1 MATVNTALQKKNNEE
16 TKTIGTYLNNVNIK
30 ASLSRSLSSEKEVQ
44 KFISSV
50 CSAVAVN
57 PALQKCDFST
67 VVSSALLANSL
78 NLSLSPN
85 LGFCYLV
92 PFEDRKNGRTVA
104 TFVPGYKAYIQLAI
118 RSGYYKK
125 LNVIAVK
132 EGELIH
138 YDPLNEELEVT
149 LIADEDE
156 REAAPTIGYYAMF
169 EHVNGFR
176 KALYWSKAK
185 MEIHA
190 LKYSKGYMADKKN
203 GTAYTFWAKDFDAM
217 AYKTMIRQLISK
229 WGIMSI
235 DMQKA
240 YESENDYSD
249 DVKTEI
255 VSNTQRPIEENLQDI
270 ADETSTE
277 NIDVETG
284 EVIAEEEQFDFFG

>member
-1 MATVNTALQKKNNEE
+1 MAQVNTALQKKNNEE
-16 TKTIGTYLNNVNIK
+16 TKTIGTYLNSINIK

-44 KFISSV
+44 RFISSV

-118 RSGYYKK
+118 RSGFYKK

-132 EGELIH
+132 EGELI
-138 YDPLNEELEVT
+138 YYNPIDEELEVK

-169 EHVNGFR
+169 EHINGFR
-176 KALYWSKAK
+176 KALYWSKVK

-255 VSNTQRPIEENLQDI
+255 VSESQKTIIEEQLNEI
-270 ADETSTE
+270 E
-277 NIDVETG
+277 NNSKVIDMETG
-284 EVIAEEEQFDFFG
+284 EIPSETEQFDFFD

>member
-1 MATVNTALQKKNNEE
+1 MAQVNTALQKKNNEE
-16 TKTIGTYLNNVNIK
+16 TKTIGTYLNSINIK

-44 KFISSV
+44 RFISSV

-118 RSGYYKK
+118 RSGFYKK

-132 EGELIH
+132 EGELI
-138 YDPLNEELEVT
+138 YYNPIDEELEVK

-169 EHVNGFR
+169 EHINGFR
-176 KALYWSKAK
+176 KALYWSKVK

-255 VSNTQRPIEENLQDI
+255 VSESQKTIIEEQL
-270 ADETSTE
+270 DEIE
-277 NIDVETG
+277 NNSKVIDMETG
-284 EVIAEEEQFDFFG
+284 EIPSETEQFDFFD